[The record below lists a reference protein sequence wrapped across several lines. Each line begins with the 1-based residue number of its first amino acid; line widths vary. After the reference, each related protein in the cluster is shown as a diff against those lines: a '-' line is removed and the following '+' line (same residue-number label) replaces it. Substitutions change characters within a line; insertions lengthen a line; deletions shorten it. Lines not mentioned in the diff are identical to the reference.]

1 MAEAP
6 ASPNGLRLM
15 PRVWRRRMSL
25 TWRVAA
31 AYGALVGVI
40 GLVILLAVYVAM
52 GRAVRS
58 QIDRRVSL
66 IAGEIG
72 DIASGY
78 MRAPREL
85 RAFIGRYTGYDGV
98 AYVFID
104 DANGKVVAAT
114 MKSFP
119 PELLES
125 RAPAELKQI
134 ERVSIRYRG
143 RPVEEARAPIRG
155 GEYGAVHLGIWREA
169 IDAEVRKTV
178 LPVAGLI
185 AAVVCAGVAL
195 AVLLA
200 HVVIQPI
207 RRLSAVAGRLSTGD
221 LDAQLA
227 LDAND
232 EVGELA
238 RALDRMRAS
247 LKTAIQL
254 GRAH

>member
-6 ASPNGLRLM
+6 ASPNAARLM
-15 PRVWRRRMSL
+15 PRVFRRRVSL
-25 TWRVAA
+25 MWRVAI
-31 AYGALVGVI
+31 AYG
-40 GLVILLAVYVAM
+40 GLVAIVGLIILLAIYIAM

-72 DIASGY
+72 DIAAGY
-78 MRAPREL
+78 IRAPREL
-85 RAFIGRYTGYDGV
+85 RTFIGRYTGYDGV
-98 AYVFID
+98 AYVFIE
-104 DANGKVVAAT
+104 DANGKVLAAT

-125 RAPAELKQI
+125 RSPAGLKQI
-134 ERVSIRYRG
+134 ERISLRYRG
-143 RPVEEARAPIRG
+143 KPVEEARAPIRA

-169 IDAEVRKTV
+169 IDAEVRKAV

-185 AAVVCAGVAL
+185 AALVCGGVAL

-200 HVVIQPI
+200 HTVIQPI

-221 LDAQLA
+221 LDAQLT
-227 LDAND
+227 LDSND

-247 LKTAIQL
+247 LKTAIRL